1 MEEIRRARH
10 DLRQHHN
17 VIQSFL
23 NTGDI
28 EQLRAYLSTQDEV
41 PADALQYYCRNHAVN
56 MLLNHYGGE
65 MARAGVDFTFQADL
79 PEELSVSE
87 PDLCVVLG
95 NLLENALAACAGQ
108 EEPYIRAAVR
118 RTDRRAIALIVD
130 NTSPQPPEVDLEGA
144 FRSTKHVGSEIGT
157 QSVRY
162 IAQQYNGTA
171 EFHWENGI
179 FCASVFLNPRTA

>member
-65 MARAGVDFTFQADL
+65 MARAGVDFTFQTDL
-79 PEELSVSE
+79 P
-87 PDLCVVLG
+87 
-95 NLLENALAACAGQ
+95 
-108 EEPYIRAAVR
+108 
-118 RTDRRAIALIVD
+118 
-130 NTSPQPPEVDLEGA
+130 
-144 FRSTKHVGSEIGT
+144 RS
-157 QSVRY
+157 
-162 IAQQYNGTA
+162 
-171 EFHWENGI
+171 
-179 FCASVFLNPRTA
+179 